1 MNERSSAVRS
11 ARQRGA
17 AKSRA
22 KYAEQ
27 AAGRREDYAWL
38 REEQRHTIAQAAER
52 IGVSYRQAQRW
63 EALRRQDHEDAR

>member
-1 MNERSSAVRS
+1 MKAPSSAATA

-27 AAGRREDYAWL
+27 AAGRREDYAGL
-38 REEQRHTIAQAAER
+38 REEQGHSIAQAADR
-52 IGVSYRQAQRW
+52 IGVSHRQAQRW
-63 EALRRQDHEDAR
+63 EALRLQEREGGR